1 MATRSEARK
10 ARWAAMTPEEK
21 SALQR
26 KIAESRYAKLTPE
39 QRRAITKKAS
49 AARWPKK
56 KKR

>member
-1 MATRSEARK
+1 
-10 ARWAAMTPEEK
+10 MTPEEK

-26 KIAESRYAKLTPE
+26 KIAQSRYEKLSPE

-56 KKR
+56 KRAK